1 VSALSNEFQP
11 TVIVLSQPKAVK
23 VFPLFARRHFN
34 PVLVNFFDLFIC
46 KQFAYLLMVS
56 VWLNMP
62 NTRSHITM
70 PSDNFLKCYQM
81 PFFFQAKFVGL
92 TGGFFQPSQLCVRYL
107 SINKRIRGQQNET
120 VSWKSSGRPWQ
131 PSPFDSLTCRTKN
144 FCRRLR
150 KSGLFAKVWKN
161 EVDFPTSQNAVKNS
175 RSKYVVG
182 RMWQATPPI

>member
-1 VSALSNEFQP
+1 MVSALSNEFQP

-81 PFFFQAKFVGL
+81 PFFSRRNSWAWLAVFFSHLSFVCDI
-92 TGGFFQPSQLCVRYL
+92 FL
-107 SINKRIRGQQNET
+107 SIKEYEANKMKLSAERALGDLGNHRHLTPWLVEQKTFVAASASQVYLLKCEKMKWIFLPHRMLWKIRGPN
-120 VSWKSSGRPWQ
+120 
-131 PSPFDSLTCRTKN
+131 
-144 FCRRLR
+144 
-150 KSGLFAKVWKN
+150 
-161 EVDFPTSQNAVKNS
+161 
-175 RSKYVVG
+175 
-182 RMWQATPPI
+182 M